1 MSERRHFCSG
11 IKNNVIKITKNKGEM
26 MKSNKKR
33 NLAFILTGL
42 LSIVLFSCARERGRT
57 DISLEMTDE
66 DSVEAI
72 IDQDL
77 LTAGGTVVNLEEP
90 EQTTAASKV
99 VYVDETGSQKP
110 AVVEADKSLKP
121 TEGAVSETD
130 SFEEPAIGL
139 IDVEDTQIAS
149 EVKEQ
154 DKESSTKKP
163 VERALTTEELIAENK
178 ALINSELMTEE
189 AEETV
194 EETPEEAPA
203 EETVEETAEETPAEE
218 TPADENVLPGEDV
231 ATAISNTTAEET
243 TTDEITFPDEIEST
257 VTEVARTEKPAKIEK
272 PGVRPA
278 VVRPPGGSYYTEYT
292 TLDKTK
298 SSPRQAVKRDEPSL
312 DKTSSYQQHTVKR
325 GDTLWV
331 ISRKYGCTISELV
344 AENNISRRS
353 ILKIGQILKI
363 PVKQND
369 KGTTPSVADTA
380 VISTIETVNESP
392 YGTANM
398 ISETVE
404 VEVEAPKTGTDTYT
418 VQSGDSY
425 WKIARKYGVTSSE
438 LMSLNNTDN
447 SIIRVGQK
455 ILVPRK

>member
-1 MSERRHFCSG
+1 
-11 IKNNVIKITKNKGEM
+11 

-33 NLAFILTGL
+33 NLAIVLTGL
-42 LSIVLFSCARERGRT
+42 LCVVLFSCARERGRT
-57 DISLEMTDE
+57 DIALEMTDE

-90 EQTTAASKV
+90 EQTTSASKV
-99 VYVDETGSQKP
+99 VYVDETESQKP
-110 AVVEADKSLKP
+110 ALVEPDQSLKP
-121 TEGAVSETD
+121 TEEEDSESD

-139 IDVEDTQIAS
+139 IDVEDTQIIS
-149 EVKEQ
+149 EDKKQKE
-154 DKESSTKKP
+154 KASTKDSI
-163 VERALTTEELIAENK
+163 ERALTTEELIAENK
-178 ALINSELMTEE
+178 ALINSEGIPGET
-189 AEETV
+189 EETV
-194 EETPEEAPA
+194 EET
-203 EETVEETAEETPAEE
+203 TI
-218 TPADENVLPGEDV
+218 DENVLPGEAAAPAV
-231 ATAISNTTAEET
+231 SNTTVEET
-243 TTDEITFPDEIEST
+243 ITDEITFPDEIESD
-257 VTEVARTEKPAKIEK
+257 VTETPKTGKVPKVEE

-292 TLDKTK
+292 TLEKTP
-298 SSPRQAVKRDEPSL
+298 SFQRQTSKREEVL
-312 DKTSSYQQHTVKR
+312 EKTPTYKNHTVKR

-331 ISRKYGCTISELV
+331 ISKKYGCTISELV

-353 ILKIGQILKI
+353 ILKIGQILRI
-363 PVKQND
+363 PED
-369 KGTTPSVADTA
+369 KNEKETTPSSAVTTA
-380 VISTIETVNESP
+380 VPTMDGAPSIPAT
-392 YGTANM
+392 M
-398 ISETVE
+398 ITETVE

-438 LMSLNNTDN
+438 LMSLNNTDS

>member
-1 MSERRHFCSG
+1 
-11 IKNNVIKITKNKGEM
+11 

-33 NLAFILTGL
+33 NLTIVLTGL
-42 LSIVLFSCARERGRT
+42 LCIVLVSCARERGRT
-57 DISLEMTDE
+57 DIALEMTDE

-90 EQTTAASKV
+90 EQTTSASQV
-99 VYVDETGSQKP
+99 VYVDETESQKP
-110 AVVEADKSLKP
+110 ALVESDQSLKP
-121 TEGAVSETD
+121 TEEADSEKD
-130 SFEEPAIGL
+130 SYEEPAIGL

-149 EVKEQ
+149 EVKEK
-154 DKESSTKKP
+154 DKESSTKDS
-163 VERALTTEELIAENK
+163 VERALTTEELIDENK
-178 ALINSELMTEE
+178 ALINS
-189 AEETV
+189 AVDETM
-194 EETPEEAPA
+194 
-203 EETVEETAEETPAEE
+203 
-218 TPADENVLPGEDV
+218 
-231 ATAISNTTAEET
+231 
-243 TTDEITFPDEIEST
+243 TDEITFPDEIESD
-257 VTEVARTEKPAKIEK
+257 VTETPKTGKTEKIDE

-292 TLDKTK
+292 TLEKTP
-298 SSPRQAVKRDEPSL
+298 SSSRQGVKREKAL
-312 DKTSSYQQHTVKR
+312 DKKPPSYKNHTVKR

-331 ISRKYGCTISELV
+331 ISRKYGCTISDLV

-353 ILKIGQILKI
+353 ILKIGQVLKI
-363 PVKQND
+363 PED
-369 KGTTPSVADTA
+369 KNEKESIPQDAATTVGNVDGSPSIPAKV
-380 VISTIETVNESP
+380 
-392 YGTANM
+392 

-404 VEVEAPKTGTDTYT
+404 VEVEAPRSETATYT

-455 ILVPRK
+455 ILVPGK

>member
-1 MSERRHFCSG
+1 
-11 IKNNVIKITKNKGEM
+11 
-26 MKSNKKR
+26 MKSNQKR
-33 NLAFILTGL
+33 NLAIVLTGL
-42 LSIVLFSCARERGRT
+42 LCIVLFSCARERGRT
-57 DISLEMTDE
+57 DIALEMTDE

-90 EQTTAASKV
+90 EQTTSASKV
-99 VYVDETGSQKP
+99 VYVDEIESQKP
-110 AVVEADKSLKP
+110 ALVETDQSLKP
-121 TEGAVSETD
+121 TEEAVSESD

-149 EVKEQ
+149 EVKKQE
-154 DKESSTKKP
+154 DKASTKDSI
-163 VERALTTEELIAENK
+163 ERALTTEELIAENR

-194 EETPEEAPA
+194 EETAEEAPA
-203 EETVEETAEETPAEE
+203 EEAVEETVEEAPAEKTVEKTAEETA
-218 TPADENVLPGEDV
+218 AAENVLPGEDA
-231 ATAISNTTAEET
+231 ATAISNSTVEET

-257 VTEVARTEKPAKIEK
+257 VTEVAKTEKPAKIEK

-278 VVRPPGGSYYTEYT
+278 AVRPPGGSYYTEYT
-292 TLDKTK
+292 TLDKTP
-298 SSPRQAVKRDEPSL
+298 SSPRQRVKRDESL
-312 DKTSSYQQHTVKR
+312 DKTPSYPHHTVKR

-331 ISRKYGCTISELV
+331 ISRKCGCTISELV

-363 PVKQND
+363 PVKQNE
-369 KGTTPSVADTA
+369 TTQPVADTT

-392 YGTANM
+392 SATAKM

-404 VEVEAPKTGTDTYT
+404 VEVEAPKTETETYT

-438 LMSLNNTDN
+438 LMSLNNTD
-447 SIIRVGQK
+447 SSLIRVGQK